1 MNRIITI
8 GFVLCVTACVPLAV
22 YSNSLVEKSN
32 LVEVQR
38 GTVYSKEQAIK
49 CQTAISKAN
58 QDAAKLAHFPA
69 YLTKS
74 EEALLNRQV
83 EDKCDVGKYSNSDLG
98 AFPNNDQGRQ
108 ETVRDGGTESKDH

>member
-83 EDKCDVGKYSNSDLG
+83 EDKCDVGKYSSSDLG
-98 AFPNNDQGRQ
+98 SIQDGGKVGQ